1 MRMEN
6 EVQFVCSF
14 EKDPN
19 VFSFSP
25 TCESFILQN
34 TQITKL
40 NSLEE
45 KIKYNMRSIVLDTTY
60 VLMCI
65 MLFFVFDTSSVSQC
79 KSF

>member
-1 MRMEN
+1 MKSN
-6 EVQFVCSF
+6 LYVVLK
-14 EKDPN
+14 KDPN
-19 VFSFSP
+19 VFSFSL

-45 KIKYNMRSIVLDTTY
+45 KIKYNTHCMVLDATY

-65 MLFFVFDTSSVSQC
+65 MLFLYFIANSIHRNMLN
-79 KSF
+79 